1 MNYIFIINVAG
12 FVLAL
17 VIFSS
22 RIERRLT
29 RIETDVNWIKKYINK
44 GQCSNES
51 TGKEG

>member
-1 MNYIFIINVAG
+1 MNYIFVINVAG

-29 RIETDVNWIKKYINK
+29 RIETDVGWIKKYINK
-44 GQCSNES
+44 SSCSNES
-51 TGKEG
+51 PRKDG

>member
-1 MNYIFIINVAG
+1 MNYIFVINVAG

-29 RIETDVNWIKKYINK
+29 RIETDVSWIKKYINNTK
-44 GQCSNES
+44 CSNES
-51 TGKEG
+51 TGKDG

>member
-1 MNYIFIINVAG
+1 MNYIFIVNIAG

-29 RIETDVNWIKKYINK
+29 RIETDVGWIKKFINK
-44 GQCSNES
+44 SNCSEEA